1 MLFNA
6 NVYNTL
12 RNAKLL
18 FHKYSKMDALPFLI
32 IYDCRLNCAIIRI
45 IFRKGRDICD
55 SFQQWHTDVSCEPL

>member
-45 IFRKGRDICD
+45 IFRKVRDIYD
-55 SFQQWHTDVSCEPL
+55 NTTMTH